1 MQNQIL
7 FNSITIEELKNEI
20 SLAVQK
26 EIQSLMIPANAT
38 NQPESYL
45 TRFDVAKIFGV
56 SLPTLNEW
64 TKTGKVQ
71 GYRISSRVRYKRS
84 EIENALSKIQTRR

>member
-1 MQNQIL
+1 MNQIL
-7 FNSITIEELKNEI
+7 FNSMTIEELKNEI

-26 EIQSLMIPANAT
+26 EIQSLIIPANST
-38 NQPESYL
+38 NSPDDLL
-45 TRFDVAKIFGV
+45 TRKDVAKMFGV